1 MELLQ
6 QFEEN
11 FNRLLVAY
19 ETLQNEYNALQ
30 QKYEHQWEE
39 LLQTREQLSKL
50 QKQYN
55 ALSTAAALTGDTEEK
70 QMARQKIGKMIKMI
84 DEALNSLSE

>member
-19 ETLQNEYNALQ
+19 ETLQNEYNVLQ

-55 ALSTAAALTGDTEEK
+55 LP
-70 QMARQKIGKMIKMI
+70 IGKY
-84 DEALNSLSE
+84 N

>member
-11 FNRLLVAY
+11 FNRLLVTY

-39 LLQTREQLSKL
+39 LLQNQQLYCL
-50 QKQYN
+50 QQDQYMFY
-55 ALSTAAALTGDTEEK
+55 LLVFLDMFYQVGEH
-70 QMARQKIGKMIKMI
+70 
-84 DEALNSLSE
+84 